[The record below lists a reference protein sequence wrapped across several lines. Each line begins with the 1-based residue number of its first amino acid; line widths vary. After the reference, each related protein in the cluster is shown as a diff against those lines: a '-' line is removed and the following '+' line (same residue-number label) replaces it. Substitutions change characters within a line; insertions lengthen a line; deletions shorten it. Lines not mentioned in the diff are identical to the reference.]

1 MSSPG
6 AAIARPLLPH
16 AEAVCYK
23 GARAAAMGRLRVL
36 TLNCWNVSAPLEAR
50 MAVARDQVAALAPD
64 VIALQEIVVR
74 ADGFDQGAL
83 VLGDAGWARV
93 FGPAYCWDE
102 AGGVRF
108 DAGARCG
115 FGNLIA
121 ARWPIRRSA
130 VRRLP
135 GLEGE
140 EPRVALAALLETPDG
155 LLPVVTTHLDWEYDH
170 GFVRERQVLALA
182 SLVEEWAHAAT
193 LPPIVA
199 GDMNAEPDSTEV
211 RFLCGRTA
219 LGGQRIDLED
229 AWLAGGDGGPGF
241 TWDNRNPY
249 AAYAGEPD
257 RRIDY
262 VLVGRPARVEAAAL
276 ALDTPRDGVLA
287 SDHFGVV
294 ADVWL
299 PGGTGPLTSHP
310 RGAAARDDR

>member
-1 MSSPG
+1 
-6 AAIARPLLPH
+6 
-16 AEAVCYK
+16 
-23 GARAAAMGRLRVL
+23 MGRLRVL

-50 MAVARDQVAALAPD
+50 MAVARDEVAALAPD

-108 DAGARCG
+108 DAGARAG

-135 GLEGE
+135 GLDGE
-140 EPRVALAALLETPDG
+140 EPRAALAALVETPDG
-155 LLPVVTTHLDWEYDH
+155 LLPVVTTHLDWEHDH

-199 GDMNAEPDSTEV
+199 GDLNADPD
-211 RFLCGRTA
+211 
-219 LGGQRIDLED
+219 
-229 AWLAGGDGGPGF
+229 
-241 TWDNRNPY
+241 
-249 AAYAGEPD
+249 
-257 RRIDY
+257 
-262 VLVGRPARVEAAAL
+262 
-276 ALDTPRDGVLA
+276 
-287 SDHFGVV
+287 
-294 ADVWL
+294 
-299 PGGTGPLTSHP
+299 
-310 RGAAARDDR
+310 

>member
-16 AEAVCYK
+16 AEALCYK

-50 MAVARDQVAALAPD
+50 MAVARDEVAAL
-64 VIALQEIVVR
+64 V
-74 ADGFDQGAL
+74 
-83 VLGDAGWARV
+83 
-93 FGPAYCWDE
+93 
-102 AGGVRF
+102 
-108 DAGARCG
+108 
-115 FGNLIA
+115 
-121 ARWPIRRSA
+121 
-130 VRRLP
+130 
-135 GLEGE
+135 
-140 EPRVALAALLETPDG
+140 ETPDG
-155 LLPVVTTHLDWEYDH
+155 LLPVVTTHLDWEHDH

-199 GDMNAEPDSTEV
+199 GDLNADPDSTEV
-211 RFLCGRTA
+211 RFLCGRAA

-229 AWLAGGDGGPGF
+229 AWLAAGDGGPGF

-262 VLVGRPARVEAAAL
+262 ILVGRPARVEAAAL

>member
-16 AEAVCYK
+16 AEALCYK

-50 MAVARDQVAALAPD
+50 MAVARDEVAALAPD
-64 VIALQEIVVR
+64 VIALPEIVVR
-74 ADGFDQGAL
+74 
-83 VLGDAGWARV
+83 
-93 FGPAYCWDE
+93 
-102 AGGVRF
+102 
-108 DAGARCG
+108 
-115 FGNLIA
+115 
-121 ARWPIRRSA
+121 
-130 VRRLP
+130 
-135 GLEGE
+135 
-140 EPRVALAALLETPDG
+140 
-155 LLPVVTTHLDWEYDH
+155 DH

-199 GDMNAEPDSTEV
+199 GDLNADPDSTEV
-211 RFLCGRTA
+211 RFLCGRAA

-229 AWLAGGDGGPGF
+229 AWLAAGDGGPGF

-262 VLVGRPARVEAAAL
+262 ILVGRPARVEAA
-276 ALDTPRDGVLA
+276 
-287 SDHFGVV
+287 
-294 ADVWL
+294 
-299 PGGTGPLTSHP
+299 
-310 RGAAARDDR
+310 

>member
-83 VLGDAGWARV
+83 VRG
-93 FGPAYCWDE
+93 
-102 AGGVRF
+102 

-287 SDHFGVV
+287 RDHFGVV

>member
-6 AAIARPLLPH
+6 AGIARPLLPH
-16 AEAVCYK
+16 AHAVCYK
-23 GARAAAMGRLRVL
+23 GARAVAMGRLRVL
-36 TLNCWNVSAPLEAR
+36 TLNCWNVSAPFEAR
-50 MAVARDQVAALAPD
+50 MAVARDQLAALAPD

-83 VLGDAGWARV
+83 VLGDDGWARV
-93 FGPAYCWDE
+93 FGPAYCWDD
-102 AGGVRF
+102 AGSARF
-108 DAGARCG
+108 DAGARTG

-121 ARWPIRRSA
+121 TRWPIRRSA
-130 VRRLP
+130 VCRLP

-140 EPRVALAALLETPDG
+140 EPRAALATLIETPDG
-155 LLPVVTTHLDWEYDH
+155 LLPVVTTHLDWEYDR
-170 GFVRERQVLALA
+170 GFVREQQVLALA
-182 SLVEEWAHAAT
+182 SVVKAWARTAT

-199 GDMNAEPDSTEV
+199 GDLNAEPDSTEV
-211 RFLCGRTA
+211 RFLCGLAA
-219 LGGQRIDLED
+219 LAGERIHLED
-229 AWLAGGDGGPGF
+229 AWRAAGDGGPGF

-299 PGGTGPLTSHP
+299 PGGGAVTSGP
-310 RGAAARDDR
+310 RDGGARDDR